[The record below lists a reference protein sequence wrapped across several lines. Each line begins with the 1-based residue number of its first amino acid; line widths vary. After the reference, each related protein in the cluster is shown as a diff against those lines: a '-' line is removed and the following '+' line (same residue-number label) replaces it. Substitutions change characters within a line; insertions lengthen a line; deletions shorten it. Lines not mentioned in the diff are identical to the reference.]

1 VDRLNLSGVLMSFD
15 FANPTAHAPGR
26 HFTTVPQQALFMMN
40 SPFMRE
46 QGRGLAAR
54 LEAAA
59 PGTSEDRIRQLY
71 RWVFGR
77 APTDVELAAGTRF
90 LREAEHAQ
98 TAAVVP
104 AWSYGYGEF
113 DETAGRTKDFRPL
126 GTFTGDSWQNSAYLP
141 DAELGWLMLDAT
153 GGYPGEDL
161 RHAVVRRWTAPQ
173 DGTASIDGVVK
184 LLHDAD
190 VYKGSIRVRIV
201 SSRRGPLLTKIVG
214 PGEVAAAVEALEVRA
229 GDTVDFIADCLDN
242 VAYDRFG
249 WAPLVRMGDHRWSA
263 EADFAGPSEAP
274 LGPWEKYA
282 QVLLETN
289 EFVFVD

>member
-1 VDRLNLSGVLMSFD
+1 MSFD

-46 QGRGLAAR
+46 QGRGLAWR
-54 LEAAA
+54 LEAEGPASA
-59 PGTSEDRIRQLY
+59 EDRIRTLY

-77 APTDVELAAGTRF
+77 TPTAAETAAGARF
-90 LREAEHAQ
+90 LREAERARW
-98 TAAVVP
+98 TP
-104 AWSYGYGEF
+104 APSPWSYGYGEF
-113 DETAGRTKDFRPL
+113 DEASGRVGKFQSL
-126 GTFTGDSWQNSAYLP
+126 NCFTGDAWQNSAYLP

-161 RHAVVRRWTAPQ
+161 KHAAIRRWTAPR
-173 DGTASIDGVVK
+173 DGVVSIDGTVR
-184 LLHDAD
+184 LLFDAD
-190 VYKGSIRVRIV
+190 VYQGSIRVRIV
-201 SSRRGPLLTKIVG
+201 SSRQGAVLTKIVG
-214 PGEVAAAVEALEVRA
+214 PGQVRAAVERIEVRK
-229 GDTVDFIADCLDN
+229 GDTLDFAADCLDN

-249 WAPLVRMGDHRWSA
+249 WAPVLRMGDETWSA
-263 EADFAGPSEAP
+263 EADFSGPGEAS